1 MEVRSGEKRND
12 ISRSKT
18 QYMSVN
24 ERETSKEK
32 STGRVQRV
40 EMSVRGDLSQKDS
53 TKSEREGLEDCSK
66 SLYDVWF
73 GPRH

>member
-1 MEVRSGEKRND
+1 M
-12 ISRSKT
+12 
-18 QYMSVN
+18 
-24 ERETSKEK
+24 
-32 STGRVQRV
+32 QRV

-66 SLYDVWF
+66 SPYDVWF